1 MSAAAPVHY
10 YRIIGG
16 LGSPYSMKMRAI
28 MRYRRLPYVWE
39 PLGPD
44 TEATLRNVKAPVV
57 PVIQYPSGEWRNDS
71 TPMIFELEERHGE
84 RQVVPADPADGFLA
98 RLIEDMADE
107 WATKLMF
114 HYRWFYEEDQ
124 QALSTWLAFDRF
136 RGGGAEQI
144 RKFADYFRSR
154 QIGRMALV
162 GCTPGNAPLIEET
175 MRRLCA
181 MLEAQV
187 TESAFWFGSRPS
199 LAEFAWMGQ
208 FSQLAVDPTPER
220 LMRKIAPLTFRWLAR
235 MDDLSGHDGE
245 WRKPGEPRAP
255 IVEKMLAFAGEV
267 YFPFLLANER
277 AVVEGQETFSFAALG
292 MPYEQGAFK
301 YQLKC
306 LESLR
311 SAHAALPGPAREEVD
326 PLLKR
331 AGCWEGLQGPAR
343 A

>member
-1 MSAAAPVHY
+1 MSTTAPAKP
-10 YRIIGG
+10 YRVIGG

-39 PLGPD
+39 ALGPD
-44 TEATLRNVKAPVV
+44 TESVLRNVKAPVI
-57 PVIQYPSGEWRNDS
+57 PVIQYPDGQWRNDS
-71 TPMIFELEERHGE
+71 TPMIFELEERHSE
-84 RQVVPADPADGFLA
+84 RRIVPPDPADRFLA
-98 RLIEDMADE
+98 FLIEDMGDE

-124 QALSTWLAFDRF
+124 HALSTWLAFDRF

-162 GCTPGNAPLIEET
+162 GCTKENAPLIEET
-175 MRRLCA
+175 MHRLCTI
-181 MLEAQV
+181 LEAQV
-187 TESAFWFGSRPS
+187 TENAFWFGSRPS

-235 MDDLSGHDGE
+235 MDDLSGHEGE
-245 WRKPGEPRAP
+245 WRKPGEPYAP
-255 IVEKMLAFAGEV
+255 IVEKMLALAGEV
-267 YFPFLLANER
+267 YLPFLLANEKALGEAR
-277 AVVEGQETFSFAALG
+277 ETFAFTALG
-292 MPYEQGAFK
+292 RPYEQGAFK

-306 LESLR
+306 LETLR
-311 SAHAALPGPAREEVD
+311 GAFRTLPADSKEELT
-326 PLLKR
+326 PLLQR
-331 AGCWEGLQGPAR
+331 TGCLTALT
-343 A
+343 

>member
-1 MSAAAPVHY
+1 MSANAPSHY
-10 YRIIGG
+10 YRVIGG

-39 PLGPD
+39 ALGPD
-44 TEATLRNVKAPVV
+44 TEAVLRNVKAPVI
-57 PVIQYPSGEWRNDS
+57 PVIHYPSGEWRNDS
-71 TPMIFELEERHGE
+71 TPMIFELEARHSERGII
-84 RQVVPADPADGFLA
+84 PADPADGFLA
-98 RLIEDMADE
+98 HLIEDMADE

-162 GCTPGNAPLIEET
+162 GCTKENAPLIEET

-181 MLEAQV
+181 ILEAQI

-235 MDDLSGHDGE
+235 MDDLSGHEGE

-255 IVEKMLAFAGEV
+255 IVEKLLAFAGEV
-267 YFPFLLANER
+267 YFPFLLANEKALDEAR
-277 AVVEGQETFSFAALG
+277 ETFLFTALG
-292 MPYEQGAFK
+292 KPYEQGAFK

-306 LESLR
+306 LEVLR
-311 SAHAALPGPAREEVD
+311 RAYAALPAEAKEEID
-326 PLLKR
+326 PLLNR
-331 AGCWEGLQGPAR
+331 TGCLKPLVGG
-343 A
+343 

>member
-1 MSAAAPVHY
+1 MSAAET

-28 MRYRRLPYVWE
+28 MRYRRLPYQWQ

-44 TEATLRNVKAPVV
+44 TETVLKNVKAPVI

-71 TPMIFELEERHGE
+71 TPMIYELEQRHAERSI
-84 RQVVPADPADGFLA
+84 VPPDPADAFLA
-98 RLIEDMADE
+98 ALLEDVGDE

-114 HYRWFYEEDQ
+114 HYRWFYPEDQ
-124 QALSTWLAFDRF
+124 KALSTWLAFDRF
-136 RGGGAEQI
+136 RGGGADQI
-144 RKFADYFRSR
+144 AKFADYFRSR
-154 QIGRMALV
+154 QMGRMALV

-181 MLEAQV
+181 MLETHV
-187 TESAFWFGSRPS
+187 TETAFWFGSRPS

-235 MDDLSGHDGE
+235 MDDLSGHEGE
-245 WRKPGEPRAP
+245 WRKPGEQRAP

-277 AVVEGQETFSFAALG
+277 ATAAGKETFSFTALG
-292 MPYEQGAFK
+292 MPYEQGAFR

-306 LESLR
+306 LEALRTRYAGLPDATRNGLDSLLER
-311 SAHAALPGPAREEVD
+311 TGCLA
-326 PLLKR
+326 PLK
-331 AGCWEGLQGPAR
+331 GNGSP
-343 A
+343 

>member
-1 MSAAAPVHY
+1 
-10 YRIIGG
+10 
-16 LGSPYSMKMRAI
+16 MKMRAI
-28 MRYRRLPYVWE
+28 MRYRRLPHVWE
-39 PLGPD
+39 TLGPD
-44 TEATLRNVKAPVV
+44 TESVLRNVKAPVI

-71 TPMIFELEERHGE
+71 TPMIFELEERHSE
-84 RQVVPADPADGFLA
+84 RRIVPADPADRFLA
-98 RLIEDMADE
+98 CVIEDMADE
-107 WATKLMF
+107 WGTKLMF

-136 RGGGAEQI
+136 RGGGTEQI

-154 QIGRMALV
+154 QIGRMPMV
-162 GCTPGNAPLIEET
+162 GCTKENAPLIEET

-181 MLEAQV
+181 ILEAQV

-220 LMRKIAPLTFRWLAR
+220 LMRKIAPLTFRWVAR
-235 MDDLSGHDGE
+235 MDDLSGHEGE
-245 WRKPGEPRAP
+245 WREPAEARAP
-255 IVEKMLAFAGEV
+255 IVEEMLAFAGEV

-277 AVVEGQETFSFAALG
+277 ALAEGRGTFTFTALG
-292 MPYEQGAFK
+292 MPYQQGAFK

-306 LESLR
+306 LEMLR
-311 SAHAALPGPAREEVD
+311 TAYRELPAAAKAELD
-326 PLLKR
+326 PMLKR
-331 AGCWEGLQGPAR
+331 SNCRDALYRR